1 MKFAVDTNF
10 LISATQ
16 WDYSL
21 ANKLLEKLL
30 RENHEIFAT
39 EEIIEEFEEI
49 LERDFN
55 YNKEEISKLREKVV
69 QFLTLVIPSKKV
81 DVVKE
86 DSDDNKVI
94 ECAIE
99 GKADY
104 IISYDTHLLKLGG
117 YQGIKIV
124 SPEEFFMF

>member
-69 QFLTLVIPSKKV
+69 QFLK
-81 DVVKE
+81 
-86 DSDDNKVI
+86 
-94 ECAIE
+94 
-99 GKADY
+99 
-104 IISYDTHLLKLGG
+104 
-117 YQGIKIV
+117 
-124 SPEEFFMF
+124 